1 MGFRRGTASVD
12 ARVTA
17 TEDGMIQKM
26 RAARAGPTSDM
37 DLPLRPGYGTVGTK
51 TLVRANHFPVAIPQ
65 TTLFKYDV
73 AMVPEIKIKR
83 MKKRVFQLLE
93 ASALGK
99 IKHLIATDYAK
110 TIITPSRLTLPDDR
124 LQVEVTYYDENQDGP
139 TEKSKK
145 YMVTIQLVQ
154 VIEPSELQKYVEGDS
169 RGFDPGS
176 AIQALNI
183 ILAKPPNSDRAIIP
197 LGRSKFFVQENQPAE
212 LGRGLI
218 ALRGYYSS
226 IRPSINRILCNV
238 NVCMTAFY
246 KYELYL
252 LFFGVF
258 AQVINRNW

>member
-1 MGFRRGTASVD
+1 M
-12 ARVTA
+12 TA
-17 TEDGMIQKM
+17 TEDGLIEKM
-26 RAARAGPTSDM
+26 KSVRTGPRGPDE
-37 DLPLRPGYGTVGTK
+37 LPLRPGYGTVGTK

-65 TTLFKYDV
+65 TTLYKYDV

-110 TIITPSRLTLPDDR
+110 TIITPSRLSIPDDK
-124 LQVEVTYYDENQDGP
+124 LQVEVTYYDENQGAP
-139 TEKSKK
+139 TENSKK
-145 YMVTIQLVQ
+145 YIVTIQLVQ
-154 VIEPSELQKYVEGDS
+154 QIEPSDLQKYVEGNYRD
-169 RGFDPGS
+169 FDPGS

-183 ILAKPPNSDRAIIP
+183 ILAKPPNSNGAIIP
-197 LGRSKFFVQENQPAE
+197 LGRSKFFVKENRPAD

-226 IRPSINRILCNV
+226 IRPSISRILCNV

-246 KYELYL
+246 KYGSY
-252 LFFGVF
+252 FFLKNPSV
-258 AQVINRNW
+258 

>member
-1 MGFRRGTASVD
+1 MKALGVA
-12 ARVTA
+12 
-17 TEDGMIQKM
+17 QK
-26 RAARAGPTSDM
+26 SDLE
-37 DLPLRPGYGTVGTK
+37 LPLRPGYGTIGVK
-51 TLVRANHFPVAIPQ
+51 TLVRANHFQVTIPQ
-65 TTLFKYDV
+65 TTLYKYDV

-93 ASALGK
+93 ASAFGK

-110 TIITPSRLTLPDDR
+110 TIIAPSRLSLPDDR
-124 LQVEVTYYDENQDGP
+124 LQVEVTYYDENQAGP
-139 TEKSKK
+139 TEKSKV

-154 VIEPSELQKYVEGDS
+154 KIEPSDLQKYVEGNY
-169 RGFDPGS
+169 REFDPGS

-183 ILAKPPNSDRAIIP
+183 ILAKPPSLNGSIIP
-197 LGRSKFFVQENQPAE
+197 LGRSKFFVQDNRPAD

-246 KYELYL
+246 RYKLTSCLGLCHKNYTL
-252 LFFGVF
+252 
-258 AQVINRNW
+258 AN